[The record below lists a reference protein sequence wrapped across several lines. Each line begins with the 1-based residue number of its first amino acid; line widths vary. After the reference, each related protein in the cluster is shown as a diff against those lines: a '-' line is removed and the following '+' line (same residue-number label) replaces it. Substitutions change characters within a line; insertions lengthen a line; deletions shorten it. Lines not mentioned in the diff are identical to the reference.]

1 MWMKAHLGQVDDD
14 PAVFAAKDW
23 QSLTMIALS
32 AIIFATAHFA

>member
-1 MWMKAHLGQVDDD
+1 MKAHRDQEDDD
-14 PAVFAAKDW
+14 QVVFAAKDW